1 MITRGRIPFRLFALL
16 GAGLAGGVEG
26 RAQLAAKSPFTA
38 APATGAAAA
47 AENTPLEFRGY
58 MEMAGGVQYRLYD
71 PAKKSG
77 IWVTLNARN
86 ADFGVVAKQHD
97 SAKETLTIEYQG
109 KTLTLPVR
117 KAKVVSSGNA
127 GQAVPPAAVPV
138 QANVPAAV
146 TQAVV
151 LNPTPADEQRRLDAV
166 AAEVARR
173 RALREQA
180 AQQPAQSG
188 TAPGAAPQVMPLPAP
203 NPAATGQT
211 TPQNYV
217 SPSTQFETRGRGPS
231 PVSPR

>member
-1 MITRGRIPFRLFALL
+1 
-16 GAGLAGGVEG
+16 
-26 RAQLAAKSPFTA
+26 LAAKSPFMA
-38 APATGAAAA
+38 GPAAAGTA
-47 AENTPLEFRGY
+47 PAENTPLEFRGF
-58 MEMAGGVQYRLYD
+58 METAGGVQYRLYD

-77 IWVTLNARN
+77 IWVKLNERN

-97 SAKETLTIEYQG
+97 SVKEALTIEFQG

-127 GQAVPPAAVPV
+127 AQAVPPAAAPAP
-138 QANVPAAV
+138 ANVPAAV

-180 AQQPAQSG
+180 ARGQGGP
-188 TAPGAAPQVMPLPAP
+188 APGVAPQVMPLPAP
-203 NPAATGQT
+203 NPGAPGPAA
-211 TPQNYV
+211 PQNYV
-217 SPSTQFETRGRGPS
+217 SPSTQFESRGQGPN

>member
-1 MITRGRIPFRLFALL
+1 MTPGRIPFRLLALL
-16 GAGLAGGVEG
+16 GAGLAAGVEI
-26 RAQLAAKSPFTA
+26 RAQLAAKSPFMA
-38 APATGAAAA
+38 VPAAAGTA
-47 AENTPLEFRGY
+47 PAENTPLEFRGF
-58 MEMAGGVQYRLYD
+58 METAGGVQYRLYD

-77 IWVTLNARN
+77 IWVKLNERN

-97 SAKETLTIEYQG
+97 SVKEALTIEFQG

-127 GQAVPPAAVPV
+127 AQAVPPAAAP
-138 QANVPAAV
+138 APSNVPAAV

-180 AQQPAQSG
+180 AQQQGRSG
-188 TAPGAAPQVMPLPAP
+188 PAPGAAAQVMPLPSP
-203 NPAATGQT
+203 NPGEAA
-211 TPQNYV
+211 PQNYV
-217 SPSTQFETRGRGPS
+217 SPSTQFESRGQGPN

>member
-1 MITRGRIPFRLFALL
+1 MTLRRIPFRLLALF
-16 GAGLAGGVEG
+16 GAGLAAGVEG
-26 RAQLAAKSPFTA
+26 RAQLAAKSPFMA
-38 APATGAAAA
+38 APAAGATAP
-47 AENTPLEFRGY
+47 AENTPWEFRGY
-58 MEMAGGVQYRLYD
+58 METAGGVQYRLYD

-77 IWVTLNARN
+77 IWVKLNERN
-86 ADFGVVAKQHD
+86 ADFGIVAKQHD
-97 SAKETLTIEYQG
+97 SAKEMLTIEFQG

-127 GQAVPPAAVPV
+127 AHAVPPAVA
-138 QANVPAAV
+138 QAPSNVPAAV

-180 AQQPAQSG
+180 AQGQGGA
-188 TAPGAAPQVMPLPAP
+188 APGGAPQVMPLPAP
-203 NPAATGQT
+203 NSATT
-211 TPQNYV
+211 QNYV
-217 SPSTQFETRGRGPS
+217 SPSTQFEARGRGPN